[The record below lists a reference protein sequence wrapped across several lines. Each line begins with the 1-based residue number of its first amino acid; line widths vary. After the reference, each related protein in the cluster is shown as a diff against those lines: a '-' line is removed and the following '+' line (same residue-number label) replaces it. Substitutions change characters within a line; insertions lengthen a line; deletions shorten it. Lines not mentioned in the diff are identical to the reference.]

1 MRTQHPRQ
9 HQCGIF
15 TNNADPII
23 GFSSAVESPQS
34 ELRTRGS
41 GSYEVQN
48 TGPCLYAGNRASD
61 AGGGIKSSFIVFMC
75 AHGQPLAQA
84 TAVSLAH
91 IMATP
96 NRTASVSGYIGT
108 HVVFVNGLHK
118 FPTKRT
124 SYELPI
130 I

>member
-1 MRTQHPRQ
+1 MRTQHPPQ

-23 GFSSAVESPQS
+23 GFSSAVESTQS

-41 GSYEVQN
+41 SSYEVQN

-61 AGGGIKSSFIVFMC
+61 AGGSSKSSFIVFMC
-75 AHGQPLAQA
+75 AHGQSQA
-84 TAVSLAH
+84 RAIAASLAH
-91 IMATP
+91 IMATSI
-96 NRTASVSGYIGT
+96 RTATVKGHTGT
-108 HVVFVNGLHK
+108 HVLCDNGLHK
-118 FPTKRT
+118 LPTKRT
-124 SYELPI
+124 SHELPI

>member
-1 MRTQHPRQ
+1 MRTQHPPQ

-75 AHGQPLAQA
+75 AHGQSLAQA
-84 TAVSLAH
+84 IAVSLTH

-96 NRTASVSGYIGT
+96 IPTASVNGYIGT
-108 HVVFVNGLHK
+108 HVLCDNGLHK
-118 FPTKRT
+118 LPTKRT
-124 SYELPI
+124 SHELSI